1 MTGEDRQLAES
12 LQAAKAAHFDA
23 DGAACDYAALVTSRE
38 RGRLAACL
46 ADLEKFDPKRV
57 RIPAQTAFWVN
68 VFNAGVLR
76 DVPELELAAGPDE
89 VQAFFERPRLK
100 IGGRLY
106 ALDDVQHGLL
116 RGNLPKNG
124 RLRPPMLRD
133 DPRLAYM
140 PIAYDERIHFAMHS
154 ACRSSPP
161 LRVFDGGQLD
171 VQFED
176 ASTGY
181 VRRSVR
187 IEAGGAVVVVP
198 RLLGWYAEDFGGE
211 RGVLE
216 FVLTRLEDE
225 AAVDLVDRRR
235 GRVKLQYAAFDWV
248 LNRREASDGN
258 RS

>member
-1 MTGEDRQLAES
+1 MTDPDTQLAQA
-12 LQAAKAAHFDA
+12 LQAVKAAHFDA
-23 DGAACDYAALVTSRE
+23 DGAACDYATLVASRE

-46 ADLEKFDPKRV
+46 GDLAAFDPKRV
-57 RIPAQTAFWVN
+57 RIPAQTALWVN

-76 DVPELELAAGPDE
+76 DIPELELAASLGE
-89 VQAFFERPRLK
+89 VQAFFERPRLR
-100 IGGRLY
+100 IGGQLY
-106 ALDDVQHGLL
+106 SLDDVQHGLL

-176 ASTGY
+176 AATWY

-187 IEAGGAVVVVP
+187 IEAAGALVVIP
-198 RLLGWYAEDFGGE
+198 RLLHWYAADFGGE

-216 FVLTRLEDE
+216 FVLTRLEDD

-235 GRVKLQYAAFDWV
+235 GRVKLQYAGFDWT
-248 LNRREASDGN
+248 LNRREASHGN
-258 RS
+258 HS